1 MVDIWR
7 GRLRGRR
14 KAIDKQKVGFK
25 FGKYR
30 LQVLKEAGEV
40 KYNGRK
46 YKLVKVKTHDEL
58 IYWSLRLYNS
68 HGKFIKQ
75 LLFEPEI
82 KLQIAN
88 LLQEGEK

>member
-1 MVDIWR
+1 M
-7 GRLRGRR
+7 
-14 KAIDKQKVGFK
+14 IDKQKTGFK

-40 KYNGRK
+40 KWDGRK

-68 HGKFIKQ
+68 RGKFIKQ
-75 LLFEPEI
+75 LLFEPQI
-82 KLQIAN
+82 KSAIGK
-88 LLQEGEK
+88 LLLDKERKGG

>member
-1 MVDIWR
+1 M
-7 GRLRGRR
+7 
-14 KAIDKQKVGFK
+14 IDKQKTGFK

-40 KYNGRK
+40 KWNGRK

-68 HGKFIKQ
+68 RGKFIKQ
-75 LLFEPEI
+75 LLFEPQI
-82 KLQIAN
+82 KSAIGK
-88 LLQEGEK
+88 LLLDKE